1 MASSSLQT
9 MMKEGEHRKWAD
21 LPPELTS
28 LILQHLDAVEI
39 VEKAKKV
46 CRSWRSVC
54 KDPSMWRKIEMRSL
68 DPWKHKYHEKI
79 CRHAV
84 DRSQGGLVAIH
95 LWNFCT
101 NSLLS
106 YIAHREHPL
115 DSIIVIPLSEEAL
128 MGLAEAVVKLPLL
141 DTLKV
146 VGQSCPNLKTL
157 KENCVG
163 YSHSRDKSD
172 DVALAT
178 AETMHGLRHLQLFGN
193 K

>member
-1 MASSSLQT
+1 

-68 DPWKHKYHEKI
+68 DPWKHKYHERI

-84 DRSQGGLVAIH
+84 DRRQGGLVAIH

-106 YIAHREHPL
+106 YIAHRFSLALPL
-115 DSIIVIPLSEEAL
+115 YVFFCVLL
-128 MGLAEAVVKLPLL
+128 LRLRLTEAVVKLPLL

>member
-106 YIAHREHPL
+106 YIAHRIKVVRRPNEPIHDYPFDATVNL
-115 DSIIVIPLSEEAL
+115 AEDGYPDDFSDGSIPEDDYRYHSLSET
-128 MGLAEAVVKLPLL
+128 L
-141 DTLKV
+141 DF
-146 VGQSCPNLKTL
+146 
-157 KENCVG
+157 E
-163 YSHSRDKSD
+163 
-172 DVALAT
+172 
-178 AETMHGLRHLQLFGN
+178 LQYFYD
-193 K
+193 

>member
-1 MASSSLQT
+1 MQQRLFEWVRIILRMFSPLLIKSRGPDCKLVIDEDIYWNCYTLLDFFITLFGILIIHRMASSSLQT

-106 YIAHREHPL
+106 YIAHRF
-115 DSIIVIPLSEEAL
+115 S
-128 MGLAEAVVKLPLL
+128 LALPLY
-141 DTLKV
+141 V
-146 VGQSCPNLKTL
+146 FF
-157 KENCVG
+157 CV
-163 YSHSRDKSD
+163 
-172 DVALAT
+172 LLL
-178 AETMHGLRHLQLFGN
+178 GLRLSLAM